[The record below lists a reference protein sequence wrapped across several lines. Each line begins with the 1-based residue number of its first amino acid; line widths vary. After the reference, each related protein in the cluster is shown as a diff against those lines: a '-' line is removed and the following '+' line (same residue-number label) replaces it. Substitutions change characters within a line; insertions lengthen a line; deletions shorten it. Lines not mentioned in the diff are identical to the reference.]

1 MKQLVGPVLAWLLAV
16 LVPPAAGAAE
26 ADDPLRSVVWA
37 DMKAQFFGAAP
48 VVFDERV
55 KLAVPR
61 IVENQAQVPVTVDA
75 RLLGSA
81 VRKLV
86 IFADLNPIQHVATLL
101 PKKAAPYVALL
112 MKVEQATP
120 VRAAALLDDGTWHV
134 GGVYLDAAGGG
145 CSAPALARKDADWSD
160 TLGHA
165 QGRMWREVDGAA
177 RVRFRLRHPMDTG
190 LARDNTP
197 AFFIEKLDLRS
208 ADGQSL
214 AEVELREPVSEDP
227 TITLLV
233 RLPAKDPGLTVIG
246 RDNNGS
252 VYQSVIPAGGRQS
265 GAAGTRAAAAEASE
279 R

>member
-1 MKQLVGPVLAWLLAV
+1 MLRLPGLAIIAALSMASAF
-16 LVPPAAGAAE
+16 PAAAE
-26 ADDPLRSVVWA
+26 EARDPLGSVVWA
-37 DMKAQFFGAAP
+37 DMKEQFFGAAP

-55 KLAVPR
+55 KVSVPS
-61 IVENQAQVPVTVDA
+61 IVENQAQVPVTADA
-75 RLLGSA
+75 RALDG

-86 IFADLNPIQHVATLL
+86 IFADLNPIQHVATVQ
-101 PKKAAPYVALL
+101 PKKAAAYIALL

-145 CSAPALARKDADWSD
+145 CSAPAMARKDADWSS

-165 QGRMWREVDGAA
+165 QGRMWREIDGSA
-177 RVRFRLRHPMDTG
+177 RVRFRVRHPMDTG

-197 AFFIEKLDLRS
+197 AFFIEKLDMRAS
-208 ADGQSL
+208 DGQSL

-227 TITLLV
+227 TITMLV
-233 RLPAKDPGLTVIG
+233 RLPTKDKALTIIG

-252 VYQSVIPAGGRQS
+252 VYESAIPASWRES
-265 GAAGTRAAAAEASE
+265 AVR
-279 R
+279 RD